1 MGDMRNKGFHGDQ
14 VHVEGLNGVN
24 VMNGIRGLKE
34 EVDTIPSLL
43 NPSSSTP
50 PPLLLHPPPLL
61 AQEGLEEEVDTMPS
75 LNFLSTARIE
85 SQ

>member
-1 MGDMRNKGFHGDQ
+1 MRNTGFHGDQ
-14 VHVEGLNGVN
+14 VDVEGLKGVN
-24 VMNGIRGLKE
+24 VMKGVKGLEE
-34 EVDTIPSLL
+34 EVDTMPSLL
-43 NPSSSTP
+43 HPSFPTP

-61 AQEGLEEEVDTMPS
+61 VQEGLEEEVDTIPS